1 MVPEYRAI
9 TTLLPRVALGTLL
22 ILLAGT
28 FIANND
34 VTGSVNKPMYLVI
47 LALGCAITAVF
58 LRSHRSTRF
67 DAAVALIA
75 SAGLLWGIWTIER
88 PALLAHFW
96 EGFGYRVALAV
107 VVLVLLL
114 GTVLRPQTF
123 TRPVRIGLG
132 VIVAVCCVC
141 DLLALIRTFGYMPF
155 VDNNLNVINDMLGP
169 LGGNAPDSAF
179 IPQYTSLYGWL
190 FVPFKHVLSPTTL
203 VGAMALFL
211 TVLNVATVV
220 LAVWIV
226 KRLLGTRG
234 FVLPIALVVPIT
246 YVTTHFAGDQS
257 SIASLFQEVP
267 IRLFAGFLVAAFGL
281 KDLALLYRGTVRP
294 GHLVLIGLLCGV
306 VAWNSQDFGL
316 AAAGVYGIT
325 ILFGSMPSARMR
337 ALGAWAAG
345 LLLGAASYPL
355 FLAVI
360 GAPPNL
366 GFIAAYIKLFG
377 SGLGK
382 APMQVPGP
390 VLIVMPIIVCSTA
403 VGWALVILRRRAGI
417 RPDALVDEATVAL
430 AFVGTWSTVCLAY
443 YVNRAFAAG
452 QMQTMLLPCGVL
464 VAALLAVAIRTDEF
478 TALWPAKL
486 GSMTWTTLSDKVK
499 MVPVGI
505 FVCLCIAAALLTT
518 IPFGSVKTL
527 LQPPAMSGYATYD
540 LPQIIGAVQTAQ
552 RYTADK
558 SGTLTYLGESFNFVS
573 FDMHVPSGAVL
584 FPYSF
589 DAADEDT
596 GVTDIECQY
605 LDGHHS
611 KWMVLSADGLAAFGS
626 AACGIYRP
634 VALQGLAYG
643 QLQEYS

>member
-1 MVPEYRAI
+1 
-9 TTLLPRVALGTLL
+9 
-22 ILLAGT
+22 
-28 FIANND
+28 
-34 VTGSVNKPMYLVI
+34 
-47 LALGCAITAVF
+47 
-58 LRSHRSTRF
+58 
-67 DAAVALIA
+67 
-75 SAGLLWGIWTIER
+75 
-88 PALLAHFW
+88 
-96 EGFGYRVALAV
+96 
-107 VVLVLLL
+107 
-114 GTVLRPQTF
+114 
-123 TRPVRIGLG
+123 
-132 VIVAVCCVC
+132 
-141 DLLALIRTFGYMPF
+141 
-155 VDNNLNVINDMLGP
+155 
-169 LGGNAPDSAF
+169 
-179 IPQYTSLYGWL
+179 
-190 FVPFKHVLSPTTL
+190 
-203 VGAMALFL
+203 
-211 TVLNVATVV
+211 
-220 LAVWIV
+220 
-226 KRLLGTRG
+226 
-234 FVLPIALVVPIT
+234 
-246 YVTTHFAGDQS
+246 
-257 SIASLFQEVP
+257 
-267 IRLFAGFLVAAFGL
+267 
-281 KDLALLYRGTVRP
+281 
-294 GHLVLIGLLCGV
+294 
-306 VAWNSQDFGL
+306 
-316 AAAGVYGIT
+316 
-325 ILFGSMPSARMR
+325 
-337 ALGAWAAG
+337 
-345 LLLGAASYPL
+345 
-355 FLAVI
+355 
-360 GAPPNL
+360 
-366 GFIAAYIKLFG
+366 
-377 SGLGK
+377 
-382 APMQVPGP
+382 

-430 AFVGTWSTVCLAY
+430 AFVGTWSTVCFAY

-478 TALWPAKL
+478 TALWPGKL

-518 IPFGSVKTL
+518 IPFDSVKTL